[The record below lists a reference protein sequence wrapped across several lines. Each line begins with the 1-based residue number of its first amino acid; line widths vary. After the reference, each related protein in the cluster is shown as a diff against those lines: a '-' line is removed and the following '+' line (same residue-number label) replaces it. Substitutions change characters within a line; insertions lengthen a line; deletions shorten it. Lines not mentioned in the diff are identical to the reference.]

1 MNHLPK
7 IILKRVRGNLGSVAY
22 EFTRVELTSFQKPP
36 VWVPAINAYR
46 CRHEFVICVDLAGVD
61 RAEIDLEVEPRR
73 IWIRGQRELH
83 EPEAA
88 DGPPLHMLAMEIS
101 QGEFAREL
109 VLPAEVETNHVRA
122 EQRNGLLWISLPLR
136 SADG

>member
-61 RAEIDLEVEPRR
+61 RAAALDELGVEVRVVERQPPRR
-73 IWIRGQRELH
+73 IRDPDHLAT
-83 EPEAA
+83 EAA
-88 DGPPLHMLAMEIS
+88 LGHA
-101 QGEFAREL
+101 GR
-109 VLPAEVETNHVRA
+109 HR
-122 EQRNGLLWISLPLR
+122 RGHR
-136 SADG
+136 R